1 MAKKEKLTLQQELE
15 RRKVKIPNPVFYWA
29 YNVLAHIVG
38 SAYNPKIKVID
49 SPKYCDGPC
58 FVIWNHLSRRDY
70 LFLNL
75 ATYPRRFNMLAGY
88 NEFFRSHL
96 AFLFKLVNVIPKKN
110 FSNDMVS
117 IAGMH
122 RIIKAGGLIAFSPE
136 GSSSYYGGHQPIV
149 PGTGK
154 FLKHYGVP
162 VYCMDLRGAY
172 LTSHK
177 VDITDRKG
185 RVDATLYQLFSKEDL
200 KNMSAD
206 EIQLKIDETFN
217 HNDYVWNKTARVKF
231 KTKGKAA
238 SHYDDI
244 LYKCPKCGEEFQI
257 EAVGD
262 TVKCKCCGN
271 GMTIDDYYDLHPLT
285 EDSLIPETPTDWVD
299 WERCEIIK
307 EIRENPDYS
316 FTRHCKIG
324 YLPPHELV
332 KDKKVTS
339 VICGEG
345 DITIDHQGLHFKGT
359 KLGEPYEFTMGYK
372 ELYTINIENDFNA
385 GEVYVN
391 GELLDFYKLPE
402 DPSWMN
408 KAILIVQEMHRL
420 HVNSWKN
427 FPWCDWMYEDGAAD
441 KFLKTWKK

>member
-15 RRKVKIPNPVFYWA
+15 RRKVKIPNPIFYFA
-29 YNVLAHIVG
+29 YRVLAGIISLPYKH
-38 SAYNPKIKVID
+38 KIKVID
-49 SPKYCDGPC
+49 SPKDCKGPC

-70 LFLNL
+70 LFLNI
-75 ATYPRRFNMLAGY
+75 ACYPRRFNMLAGY

-136 GSSSYYGGHQPIV
+136 GSSSYYGDQQPIV

-162 VYCMDLRGAY
+162 IYCMDLRGAY

-177 VDITDRKG
+177 VNITDRPGK
-185 RVDATLYQLFSKEDL
+185 VEATLYRLFSAEDL
-200 KNMSAD
+200 KNMTAD
-206 EIQLKIDETFN
+206 EIQDKINETFR
-217 HNDYVWNKTARVKF
+217 HNDYEWNKEKRIKYR
-231 KTKGKAA
+231 TKKLAA
-238 SHYDDI
+238 SNYDDM
-244 LYKCPKCGEEFQI
+244 LYKCPKCGEEFSI
-257 EAVGD
+257 EAKGD
-262 TVKCKCCGN
+262 TVKCTKCGN
-271 GMTIDDYYDLHPLT
+271 GMTIDDYYDLHPLN
-285 EDSLIPETPTDWVD
+285 DDCLIPDTPTKWVE
-299 WERCEIIK
+299 WERCQIIK
-307 EIRENPDYS
+307 EIRENPEYS

-324 YLPPHELV
+324 YLPPDRLV

-339 VICGEG
+339 VICGDG
-345 DITIDHQGLHFKGT
+345 QITIDHDGLHFVGT
-359 KLGEPYEFTMGYK
+359 KLGEPYQFDMNYK
-372 ELYTINIENDFNA
+372 ELYTINIENDFKT
-385 GEVYVN
+385 GEIYVN
-391 GELLDFYKLPE
+391 GEMLDIYRDDE
-402 DPSWMN
+402 DPSWMT

-427 FPWCDWMYEDGAAD
+427 FSWNEWMYESGAAD
-441 KFLKTWKK
+441 KFLESWKK